1 MRNREFRSPGSQL
14 AFKRRP
20 VCENSLVPFPAV
32 ADSPHIL
39 ACPIQMQLIETA
51 VTAGCTPVLQ
61 LVRSRIPRS
70 AFIIVGIKA
79 IIGRILTAAVSL
91 SSDHP
96 LVIFI
101 NHEFNIAKTGTGKVA
116 GVLSFH
122 RGGVE
127 SLYAATKIVDNLWR
141 GRIITESGIQNAP
154 R

>member
-39 ACPIQMQLIETA
+39 AGPIQMQLIETA

-61 LVRSRIPRS
+61 LVCSRIPCS
-70 AFIIVGIKA
+70 ALIIVGIMA
-79 IIGRILTAAVSL
+79 VIGRILTAAIPFSP
-91 SSDHP
+91 DHP

-101 NHEFNIAKTGTGKVA
+101 NHEFNIAKAGTRKVA
-116 GVLSFH
+116 GVFSFH
-122 RGGVE
+122 RSGVK
-127 SLYAATKIVDNLWR
+127 SLPAAAEIVDNLW
-141 GRIITESGIQNAP
+141 
-154 R
+154 